1 MPRGSGKQVTPIRA
15 EQRRL
20 LFEMLGEN
28 EGAGLRQWDPKAG
41 PFLEAILGI
50 LASGAAVFLRPGS
63 GGRAIGVAIW
73 EGDTRHPAKWV
84 YEAEE
89 LDDWSLIILKR
100 LGDDISQAAD

>member
-1 MPRGSGKQVTPIRA
+1 MPRGSGKLVTPIRQ

-20 LFEMLGEN
+20 LFEMVGEA
-28 EGAGLRQWDPKAG
+28 EGEGLRQWDPKAA
-41 PFLEAILGI
+41 PLVEAILGI

-73 EGDTRHPAKWV
+73 EGDTRHPARWV

-89 LDDWSLIILKR
+89 LDDWARIILKR

>member
-1 MPRGSGKQVTPIRA
+1 MPRGVSRQVTPVRQ

-20 LFEMLGEN
+20 LFEMVGEQ
-28 EGAGLRQWDPKAG
+28 EGEGLRQWDPKAG
-41 PFLEAILGI
+41 PFMEAVLGI
-50 LASGAAVFLRPGS
+50 LGSGAAIFLRPGS

-89 LDDWSLIILKR
+89 LDDWALVILKR